1 MAKIYKK
8 YQAVKDDLA
17 MLVKS
22 LASSGKY
29 LLPPERELAVALESS
44 RMTLRKALEELIA
57 DGLVRREGRKNEIVN
72 SPGLLRNCGKIL
84 FVASGVQSAFHL
96 HALERLWLN
105 FAPMAK
111 LHGADISLMLTDS
124 STSFNMVKAQLRQA
138 DVVLISPF
146 SCNVPREQL
155 LAYLKELETQ
165 KLVIA
170 LTEYYSGTLK
180 NIVSLD
186 NYAAGEM
193 AAEALVKAG
202 YRKVFLTGYD
212 LVENSID
219 KSFINR
225 IAGFSNVLKE
235 HGLLRKNSIRLV
247 ERTAGEYGIK
257 CRDVINQAAAS
268 GEDAVFLYSDE
279 SIQMI
284 VADLCASGAVPGRFG
299 IVALNGSGDSLR
311 NIPPVSCV
319 SHATLG
325 VAGALMNVL
334 ADFSLKRLVLPVNLL
349 VKPELYDKGT
359 IRKLLRTG
367 SQESVVRIKPKTGK
381 QNFSSS
387 GATY

>member
-1 MAKIYKK
+1 MTKIYKK
-8 YQAVKDDLA
+8 YQTVKEDLA
-17 MLVKS
+17 ALVKS

-29 LLPPERELAVALESS
+29 LLPPERELAVMQGAS
-44 RMTLRKALEELIA
+44 RMTLRKALDELIS
-57 DGLVRREGRKNEIVN
+57 DGLIRRGGRKNEIVN
-72 SPGLLRNCGKIL
+72 SPGLLRNCGRIL

-111 LHGADISLMLTDS
+111 QQGADISLLLTDS
-124 STSFNMVKAQLRQA
+124 STSFNLIKAQLSQA
-138 DVVLISPF
+138 DVVLVSPF
-146 SCNVPREQL
+146 KCNVPHEEL
-155 LAYLKELETQ
+155 IAYLKELETQ

-170 LTEYYSGTLK
+170 MTEYYSGTMA

-193 AAEALVKAG
+193 AAEALVKSG
-202 YRKVFLTGYD
+202 YRKIFLTGYD

-219 KSFINR
+219 KSFVNR
-225 IAGFSNVLKE
+225 IAGFSNVLKQ
-235 HGLLRKNSIRLV
+235 HGLLRKSCIRLI
-247 ERTAGEYGIK
+247 EKTAGDYGIK
-257 CRDVINQAAAS
+257 CREILSRAAAD
-268 GEDAVFLYSDE
+268 GEDAVFFYSDE

-284 VADLCASGAVPGRFG
+284 VADICASGAVPDQFG
-299 IVALNGSGDSLR
+299 IIALNGSGDSLR

-325 VAGALMNVL
+325 VAAALLNAL
-334 ADFSLKRLVLPVNLL
+334 ADFSLKRLSLPVKLL
-349 VKPELYDKGT
+349 IKPELYDKGT
-359 IRKLLRTG
+359 IRNLKK
-367 SQESVVRIKPKTGK
+367 QKPEIRIKPKTGN